1 MTERVLVDPATL
13 HADDGSIVPLTDEVT
28 HHLRVLRVDAGET
41 VVLFDG
47 LGHERDAVVSA
58 VSRREMEL
66 TLRGPRREGVRRD
79 RAEVIWLQG
88 YPKGDKLDTI
98 VRQATELGVDVIRA
112 VYTAR
117 SVPRERD
124 DKGAARI
131 ARWSRIA
138 EEGARQSGRA
148 DLPTVLAPATLD
160 DALAALPAGPGLR
173 VVAWERSDRALLDVV
188 SAAPEG
194 PSVVLVGPEGG
205 LDDDEVAR
213 CEEHGFAHA
222 SLGPR
227 VLRAETV
234 APALLAVL
242 SALRGDLRNRLGA
255 AHRR

>member
-58 VSRREMEL
+58 VARREMEL

-98 VRQATELGVDVIRA
+98 VRQATELGVWRVWP

-117 SVPRERD
+117 SVPRD
-124 DKGAARI
+124 HGGAA
-131 ARWSRIA
+131 ARRGERLRRIA
-138 EEGARQSGRA
+138 EEAARQCGRA
-148 DLPTVLAPATLD
+148 DVPEVRDPMPLDEALGAGALSGDALRIVPWERATRRLTEILAATDAPAGEAV
-160 DALAALPAGPGLR
+160 AL
-173 VVAWERSDRALLDVV
+173 S
-188 SAAPEG
+188 
-194 PSVVLVGPEGG
+194 GPEGG
-205 LDDDEVAR
+205 ITGDEIAR
-213 CEEHGFAHA
+213 ARRAGFCEV

-227 VLRAETV
+227 ILRAETV
-234 APALLAVL
+234 APALLAIL
-242 SALRGDLRNRLGA
+242 SAWRGDLRFPPLAR
-255 AHRR
+255 